1 MSTSKTNI
9 LYKHVK
15 FDDGLYLTA
24 YVGGELYVSTEPSNE
39 WIQTLLLAATYV
51 VKGDNLIVY
60 VGSDI
65 LVILKKKDRN
75 SSKL

>member
-1 MSTSKTNI
+1 MSTNKMNI

-24 YVGGELYVSTEPSNE
+24 YVGGELYVSTEKSNE
-39 WIQTLLLAATYV
+39 WMQTLLLAATYI
-51 VKGDNLIVY
+51 VKGDTLIVY

-65 LVILKKKDRN
+65 LVVLKKKDRN

>member
-1 MSTSKTNI
+1 MSTNKMNI

-24 YVGGELYVSTEPSNE
+24 HVGGELYVSSEPSNE
-39 WIQTLLLAATYV
+39 WIQTLLLAATYII
-51 VKGDNLIVY
+51 KGDSLIVY
-60 VGSDI
+60 VGSDVLI
-65 LVILKKKDRN
+65 ILKKKDRN

>member
-1 MSTSKTNI
+1 MSTNKMNI

-24 YVGGELYVSTEPSNE
+24 YVGGELYVSTEKSNE
-39 WIQTLLLAATYV
+39 WIQTLLLATTYV
-51 VKGDNLIVY
+51 VKGDSLIVY
-60 VGSDI
+60 IGSDI
-65 LVILKKKDRN
+65 LIILKKKDRN

>member
-1 MSTSKTNI
+1 MNI

-24 YVGGELYVSTEPSNE
+24 YVGGELYVSTEKSNE
-39 WIQTLLLAATYV
+39 WVQTLLLAATYV
-51 VKGDNLIVY
+51 VKGDSLIVY

-65 LVILKKKDRN
+65 LIILKKKDRN